1 MSAYYNE
8 IEPFA
13 AQWLRNLIAGGH
25 IAPGDVD
32 ERDIRDV
39 HPDDLKGYAQAHFF
53 AGLGGWSYALRFAG
67 WPDDE
72 PVWTGSCPCQPFS
85 AAGAGG
91 GFADERH
98 LWPHFFHLIEQC
110 RPRRCFGEQVA
121 SRDGLAWLDLVQT
134 DLEGAGYTTAALDLC
149 AAGVGAPHI
158 RQRLYWVADAE
169 HRVIP
174 ERPRSEGRVS
184 GERAPVGG
192 RPIGGSDVNR
202 LADAERERWEWRG
215 AGETGGRPA
224 FVSTVGS
231 RHAGGL
237 ADDIGPGLAQ
247 RLGVAGVPG
256 GPGGSD
262 AREAAERGG
271 VCAVGGMA
279 KPRGVGWEWRQRA
292 SCGSVDDGAATG
304 RLQGDDGPSRRGET
318 GARGLA
324 VTDGGDA
331 GPERQ
336 QRGGEQRQQPSDGG
350 AGGNRPGPTNGFWR
364 DPDWLLC
371 RDGKWRPVSAG
382 SFPLAHG
389 VPARVGKLRAA
400 GNAIVPALAA
410 EFIRAYVG

>member
-39 HPDDLKGYAQAHFF
+39 HPDDLKGYTQAHFF
-53 AGLGGWSYALRFAG
+53 AGLGGWSYALRLAG

-134 DLEGAGYTTAALDLC
+134 DLEGAGYATAALDLC

-158 RQRLYWVADAE
+158 RQRLYWVASPLDNPADPRYNNARQHDGGSPPFTARPLKSGIIGGMGFTDSAGWEQGRTTAE
-169 HRVIP
+169 AARHGRPVIP
-174 ERPRSEGRVS
+174 TGDLCGLGDPLSS
-184 GERAPVGG
+184 GWGQVGLHS
-192 RPIGGSDVNR
+192 GGGLSP
-202 LADAERERWEWRG
+202 RG
-215 AGETGGRPA
+215 AGPRTRGR
-224 FVSTVGS
+224 
-231 RHAGGL
+231 
-237 ADDIGPGLAQ
+237 
-247 RLGVAGVPG
+247 
-256 GPGGSD
+256 
-262 AREAAERGG
+262 
-271 VCAVGGMA
+271 
-279 KPRGVGWEWRQRA
+279 
-292 SCGSVDDGAATG
+292 
-304 RLQGDDGPSRRGET
+304 
-318 GARGLA
+318 
-324 VTDGGDA
+324 DA
-331 GPERQ
+331 GAY
-336 QRGGEQRQQPSDGG
+336 DGTL
-350 AGGNRPGPTNGFWR
+350 AGHPGPTNGFWR

-389 VPARVGKLRAA
+389 VPARVGKIRAA